1 MLTAIMASI
10 LLCSQK
16 SVGQGKPPVQKA
28 KTSTV
33 SKPANSS
40 DQYKGLFT
48 VTAYS
53 THPSENGGYQITSTG
68 KKLGRGIVAVD
79 PKIIPMGSKIH
90 IPGYGWGVAADVGG
104 AIKGRHIDVC
114 LTSRGSVGRWGRKKL
129 TITVLPKTKTTK

>member
-1 MLTAIMASI
+1 MASI

-129 TITVLPKTKTTK
+129 SITVIPKTKTTK

>member
-1 MLTAIMASI
+1 MASI